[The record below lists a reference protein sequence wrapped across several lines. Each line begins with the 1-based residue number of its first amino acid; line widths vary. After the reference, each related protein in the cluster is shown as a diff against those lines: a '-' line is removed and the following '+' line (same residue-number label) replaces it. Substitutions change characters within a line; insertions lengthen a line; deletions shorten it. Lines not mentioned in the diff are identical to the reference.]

1 MHPSDLSRCPYL
13 LQDMG
18 FSVQHHI
25 RGYSGL
31 FSGQRHIEAEH
42 NRAQL
47 VPEVGLILEDGKSL
61 AILLLGP
68 HPLLVVV

>member
-1 MHPSDLSRCPYL
+1 M
-13 LQDMG
+13 
-18 FSVQHHI
+18 QHHI

-42 NRAQL
+42 NRAEL
-47 VPEVGLILEDGKSL
+47 VPEVGLILEDAKSL